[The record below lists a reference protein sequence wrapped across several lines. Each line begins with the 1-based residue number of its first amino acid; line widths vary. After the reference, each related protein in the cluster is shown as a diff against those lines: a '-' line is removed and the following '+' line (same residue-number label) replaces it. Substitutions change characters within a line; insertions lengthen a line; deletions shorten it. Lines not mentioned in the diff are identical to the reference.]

1 MYNSVSLNSYG
12 KKTPQAVYI
21 DYKYTSIDDVVA
33 SLTARP
39 PNPLLISVCLLPD
52 LIEST
57 FTVAHSLKIRHS
69 QNGHTLAVGN

>member
-1 MYNSVSLNSYG
+1 MFEQRTERRGVCLHVNRLRFNY
-12 KKTPQAVYI
+12 P
-21 DYKYTSIDDVVA
+21 SIDDVVA

-39 PNPLLISVCLLPD
+39 PNPLPISVCLLPD

-69 QNGHTLAVGN
+69 QNGRTLAVGN

>member
-1 MYNSVSLNSYG
+1 ME

-39 PNPLLISVCLLPD
+39 PNPLSTSVCLLPD